1 MLRLILGQVVGA
13 YLTKAAASGQHSRL
27 VSAILALAATRMGGA
42 SKLLGLWGL
51 IAALA
56 GRERS
61 GSRPDRSS

>member
-13 YLTKAAASGQHSRL
+13 YLTKAAASGHHLRL
-27 VSAILALAATRMGGA
+27 VSALLALAATRMGGA

-61 GSRPDRSS
+61 AARPDRSS